1 MKKSNLIAVID
12 LVAFVAFL
20 FLTTTGVLLRYLL
33 PERSGHWKTIL
44 GLNKHEWGTV
54 HFWIA
59 VVLLFVL
66 ALHLLQHRKFI
77 RNVFKGRDKERVNVR
92 IALGIIGL
100 IAIIL
105 LAMLPLVSPVKSPS
119 QIKKPDRP
127 HFQKHKSISLSF
139 PSSRLLKH
147 RLNQRRPNNKTNG

>member
-44 GLNKHEWGTV
+44 GLNKHEWGTL

-59 VVLLFVL
+59 VVLLVVL
-66 ALHLLQHRKFI
+66 ALHLLQHKKYI
-77 RNVFKGRDKERVNVR
+77 RNVFKGRNKEKINVR
-92 IALGIIGL
+92 VALGIIGL

-105 LAMLPLVSPVKSPS
+105 LAMLPLAIPVKSPS
-119 QIKKPDRP
+119 QIKKPDRQ
-127 HFQKHKSISLSF
+127 HFQKDKPVSLSA
-139 PSSRLLKH
+139 PSFGLLK
-147 RLNQRRPNNKTNG
+147 T

>member
-1 MKKSNLIAVID
+1 MKKSNLIAIID

-44 GLNKHEWGTV
+44 GLNKHEWGTL

-59 VVLLFVL
+59 VVLLLVL
-66 ALHLLQHRKFI
+66 ALHLLQHKKFI
-77 RNVFKGRDKERVNVR
+77 HNVFRGRNKEKMSVR

-105 LAMLPLVSPVKSPS
+105 LAMLPLISPVETPS
-119 QIKKPDRP
+119 ESKKPGPATFSKR
-127 HFQKHKSISLSF
+127 
-139 PSSRLLKH
+139 
-147 RLNQRRPNNKTNG
+147 

>member
-1 MKKSNLIAVID
+1 MKKSNLIAIID

-44 GLNKHEWGTV
+44 GLNKHEWGTI

-66 ALHLLQHRKFI
+66 ALHLLQHKKFI
-77 RNVFKGRDKERVNVR
+77 RNIFRGRNKEKMNVR
-92 IALGIIGL
+92 MALGIIGL
-100 IAIIL
+100 VAIIL
-105 LAMLPLVSPVKSPS
+105 LALLPLISPVETRSKSNS
-119 QIKKPDRP
+119 KKPDQQ
-127 HFQKHKSISLSF
+127 HFQKDKPVSLSF
-139 PSSRLLKH
+139 PSLRLLK
-147 RLNQRRPNNKTNG
+147 T

>member
-1 MKKSNLIAVID
+1 MKKSNLIAIID

-44 GLNKHEWGTV
+44 GLNKHEWGTL

-59 VVLLFVL
+59 VVLLLVL
-66 ALHLLQHRKFI
+66 ALHLLQHKKFI
-77 RNVFKGRDKERVNVR
+77 HNVFRGRNKEKMSVR

-105 LAMLPLVSPVKSPS
+105 LAMLPLISPVETPS
-119 QIKKPDRP
+119 ESKKPGRP
-127 HFQKHKSISLSF
+127 HFQKDRPISLSF
-139 PSSRLLKH
+139 PSSRLLK
-147 RLNQRRPNNKTNG
+147 T